1 METSV
6 TMNTREYY
14 DELNRRCDLG
24 DAQGMVALMGEHF
37 GKLEGDLSGPDSH
50 DIYLMMRWAKRL
62 VEPEEY
68 AAAQARVDARIA
80 ERFARE
86 GKPERS
92 TDPNAPPPLYRLW

>member
-1 METSV
+1 MT
-6 TMNTREYY
+6 TQEYQS
-14 DELNRRCDLG
+14 ELRRLKG
-24 DAQGMVALMGEHF
+24 RLDAHGMVALMGEHF

-50 DIYLMMRWAKRL
+50 DIYLMMRWARRL
-62 VEPEEY
+62 VPPEEY

-92 TDPNAPPPLYRLW
+92 ADPNAPPPLYRLW